1 MARKK
6 HPTYD
11 SRETKT
17 ILGLLSIIIS
27 LVFALSFFTVG
38 SEGFSVLRSLFGQS
52 TLFTSFFFLSLGLHF
67 LGSKLAFTT
76 TRSLIGQFILVFL
89 IPAFI
94 TGIPTGAS
102 EISRYQLD
110 PNKVMGGQIGYF
122 IIKDVLLETIPT
134 QPATNLILFLL
145 IAIFLPLAFS
155 VPLSSIVD
163 GVLLVYN
170 FFAGFFK
177 RNAQDSKQSKSKL
190 GKEVLPE
197 KAATFGDFN
206 KIIKEKKLEVNK
218 PVEDKRLM
226 HKDLNPDKSSFTKP
240 LVQGGQRAGQSADG
254 EQLEFGEE
262 KMDRKTLTQESLN
275 YSRWNNPPLSI
286 LLPYKKS
293 TGKEP
298 AIEQNARII
307 EQTLASF
314 GIEAKVEE
322 FYVGPSVV
330 QYALNIPLGIKVE
343 KVSGLSANIALALGV
358 DSKAV
363 RIDTIPE
370 TTYLGIE
377 IPRTNREM
385 VRFKELMESSE
396 MRSNTM
402 TLGVPIG
409 KDIDG
414 SFVVADIQKMPHLLI
429 AGATGSGKSVLT
441 NSFISSLLMQR
452 TPDELRL
459 ILVDPKQVEF
469 SDYNGIP
476 HLLTPVIT
484 NMNEVVEW
492 LKYAVYVME
501 NRYSILAKEQVRN
514 IQGYNEKKGFAAM
527 PYIVIVID
535 EMADMMMTANRVE
548 TETQIVRLAQKAR
561 AVGIHLILA
570 TQRPS
575 VNVITGIIK
584 ANIPGRVGM
593 SVTSSTDSRVILDR
607 IGAESLM
614 GRGDLLYKAPDK
626 TKSLRLQGGNIEQSE
641 VSEMVDSI
649 KSQAPEVGYL
659 TLDDVRGFFGSSLEG
674 GAGSM
679 RVSGATA
686 QGSLFEQAVRIAVQ
700 FNKGSSSFLQRK
712 LNIGFN
718 KAAELVEELEM
729 AGVVGPQNGSKPREV
744 LIGNADEFLANYRN
758 ASNT

>member
-1 MARKK
+1 MARRKK

-11 SRETKT
+11 SKETKT
-17 ILGLLSIIIS
+17 VAGLLLLI
-27 LVFALSFFTVG
+27 L
-38 SEGFSVLRSLFGQS
+38 SLFFLVSFLAVSNENSIFTQARLIFGAS
-52 TLFTSFFFLSLGLHF
+52 TILTSFFLFSLGLNL
-67 LGSKLAFTT
+67 LGSTLSFTRT
-76 TRSLIGQFILVFL
+76 SSLIGQGILVFL
-89 IPAFI
+89 LPAFL
-94 TGIPTGAS
+94 TGVSSGQF
-102 EISRYQLD
+102 EIFRYQD
-110 PNKVMGGQIGYF
+110 DIGKVMGGSLGYF
-122 IIKDVLLETIPT
+122 IIVNLMQETFPT
-134 QPATNLILFLL
+134 QPATNFILLLLILVF
-145 IAIFLPLAFS
+145 IPVAIS
-155 VPLSSIVD
+155 VPVSALVDYIVR
-163 GVLLVYN
+163 L
-170 FFAGFFK
+170 FK
-177 RNAQDSKQSKSKL
+177 WLKNTSNKFQEQEEMNEEPQQL
-190 GKEVLPE
+190 E

-206 KIIKEKKLEVNK
+206 KLLKQKNI
-218 PVEDKRLM
+218 DKR
-226 HKDLNPDKSSFTKP
+226 KDREKESDNEEKTLRIPILKP
-240 LVQGGQRAGQSADG
+240 INTLSDNIEVI
-254 EQLEFGEE
+254 LTEE
-262 KMDRKTLTQESLN
+262 KMDRKTLTQENLN
-275 YSRWNNPPLSI
+275 YPKWHFPPLTL
-286 LLPYKKS
+286 LLPYKRQS
-293 TGKEP
+293 GKEP
-298 AIEQNARII
+298 AIEQNAKII

-314 GIEAKVEE
+314 GVQAKVEE
-322 FYVGPSVV
+322 FYIGPSVV

-343 KVSGLSANIALALGV
+343 KVSGLSANLALALGV

-385 VRFKELMESSE
+385 VRFKELIESKE
-396 MRSNTM
+396 MKSNDSY
-402 TLGVPIG
+402 LPIPIG

-414 SFVVADIQKMPHLLI
+414 SIIVADIQKMPHLLI

-441 NSFISSLLMQR
+441 NSFISSLLMQKS
-452 TPDELRL
+452 PDELRL

-484 NMNEVVEW
+484 NMTEVGDW
-492 LKYAVYVME
+492 LKYAVHVME

-514 IQGYNEKKGFAAM
+514 IQGYNEKKGFSAM

-535 EMADMMMTANRVE
+535 EMADMMMTGNKVD

-561 AVGIHLILA
+561 AVGMHLILA

-584 ANIPGRVGM
+584 ANIPGRIGM

-626 TKSLRLQGGNIEQSE
+626 TKSRRLQGGNVEQSE
-641 VSEMVDSI
+641 VSDVVEAI

-659 TLDDVRGFFGSSLEG
+659 TLDDVREFIG
-674 GAGSM
+674 GGGMIDGMGMAGM
-679 RVSGATA
+679 SGATA

-700 FNKGSSSFLQRK
+700 YQKGSSSFLQRK

-718 KAAELVEELEM
+718 KAAELVEELEN

-744 LIGNADEFLANYRN
+744 LVSDAEDFLNQWRAQGGL
-758 ASNT
+758 

>member
-1 MARKK
+1 MARKKK

-11 SRETKT
+11 SKETKT
-17 ILGLLSIIIS
+17 VLGLLLLI
-27 LVFALSFFTVG
+27 FAIFFLISFFAVSTEN
-38 SEGFSVLRSLFGQS
+38 SIFAQAKSIFGQS
-52 TLFTSFFFLSLGLHF
+52 TILTSFFLFSLGLRF
-67 LGSKLAFTT
+67 LGSNLTITKTP
-76 TRSLIGQFILVFL
+76 SLIAQGILIFL
-89 IPAFI
+89 VPAFLTAI
-94 TGIPTGAS
+94 SNGPF
-102 EISRYQLD
+102 EIFRYGD
-110 PNKVMGGQIGYF
+110 DFNNIVGGSVGYF
-122 IIKDVLLETIPT
+122 IVANVMQETLPT

-145 IAIFLPLAFS
+145 VLLFIPIAIS
-155 VPLSSIVD
+155 VSVALIIE
-163 GVLLVYN
+163 Y
-170 FFAGFFK
+170 
-177 RNAQDSKQSKSKL
+177 L
-190 GKEVLPE
+190 GKILNWLKTAGTNLQEKKDDNQEFE
-197 KAATFGDFN
+197 KASTFGDFN
-206 KIIKEKKLEVNK
+206 KMLKQKSQENQNNK
-218 PVEDKRLM
+218 PQEHEVVRI
-226 HKDLNPDKSSFTKP
+226 PVIKP
-240 LVQGGQRAGQSADG
+240 VNTLSDNIEVILS
-254 EQLEFGEE
+254 EE
-262 KMDRKTLTQESLN
+262 RMDRKTLTQESLN
-275 YSRWNNPPLSI
+275 YSNWQFPPLSI
-286 LLPYKKS
+286 LLPYKKLS
-293 TGKEP
+293 GKEP
-298 AIEQNARII
+298 AIEQNAKII

-314 GIEAKVEE
+314 GVEAKVEE
-322 FYVGPSVV
+322 YYIGPSVV
-330 QYALNIPLGIKVE
+330 QYALNIPLGVKVE
-343 KVSGLSANIALALGV
+343 KVSGLSANLALALGV

-385 VRFKELMESSE
+385 VRFRELMESMSNKSE
-396 MRSNTM
+396 NF
-402 TLGVPIG
+402 LPIPIG

-414 SFVVADIQKMPHLLI
+414 SIIDADIQKMPHLLI

-441 NSFISSLLMQR
+441 NSFISSLLMQKS
-452 TPDELRL
+452 PDELRL

-469 SDYNGIP
+469 SDYNGIA

-484 NMNEVVEW
+484 NMHEVVDW
-492 LKYAVYVME
+492 LKYAVHVME

-527 PYIVIVID
+527 PYIVVVID
-535 EMADMMMTANRVE
+535 EMADMMMTGNKVE
-548 TETQIVRLAQKAR
+548 TEVQIVRLAQKAR

-584 ANIPGRVGM
+584 ANIPGRIGM

-641 VSEMVDSI
+641 VADIVDSI

-659 TLDDVRGFFGSSLEG
+659 TLDDLREYIG
-674 GAGSM
+674 GPGIGEANAMGM
-679 RVSGATA
+679 SGGVA

-700 FNKGSSSFLQRK
+700 YQKGSSSFLQRK

-718 KAAELVEELEM
+718 KAAELVEELEI

-744 LIGNADEFLANYRN
+744 LISDAEAFLAEWKNQGN
-758 ASNT
+758 L

>member
-1 MARKK
+1 MARRKK

-11 SRETKT
+11 SKETKT
-17 ILGLLSIIIS
+17 VLGLLLLI
-27 LVFALSFFTVG
+27 A
-38 SEGFSVLRSLFGQS
+38 SLFFLVSFIAVTNESSIFTQARQIFGAS
-52 TLFTSFFFLSLGLHF
+52 TILTSFFLFSLGLNF
-67 LGSKLAFTT
+67 LGSTLPFTKPS
-76 TRSLIGQFILVFL
+76 SLLGQGLLVFL
-89 IPAFI
+89 LPAFL
-94 TGIPTGAS
+94 TGISSGQF
-102 EISRYQLD
+102 EIFRYQD
-110 PNKVMGGQIGYF
+110 DIGKVMGGSVGYF
-122 IIKDVLLETIPT
+122 ILVNIMQETFPT
-134 QPATNLILFLL
+134 QPATNLILLLL
-145 IAIFLPLAFS
+145 ILVFIPVAIS
-155 VPLSSIVD
+155 VPVSVLVEYIVR
-163 GVLLVYN
+163 
-170 FFAGFFK
+170 FFK
-177 RNAQDSKQSKSKL
+177 WLKNTSGKL
-190 GKEVLPE
+190 QEAEISDEETDPE
-197 KAATFGDFN
+197 QASTFGDFN
-206 KIIKEKKLEVNK
+206 KLLKQKKI
-218 PVEDKRLM
+218 DKRREVEEEPEEKTLRIPI
-226 HKDLNPDKSSFTKP
+226 LKP
-240 LVQGGQRAGQSADG
+240 INTLSDNIEVILS
-254 EQLEFGEE
+254 EE
-262 KMDRKTLTQESLN
+262 KMDRKTLTQETLN
-275 YSRWNNPPLSI
+275 YPKWHFPPITL
-286 LLPYKKS
+286 LLPYKKQS
-293 TGKEP
+293 GKEP
-298 AIEQNARII
+298 AIEQNAKII

-314 GIEAKVEE
+314 GVQAKVEE
-322 FYVGPSVV
+322 FYIGPSVV

-343 KVSGLSANIALALGV
+343 KVSGLSANLALALGV

-385 VRFKELMESSE
+385 VRFKELIESNS
-396 MRSNTM
+396 MKKNDSF
-402 TLGVPIG
+402 LPIPIG

-414 SFVVADIQKMPHLLI
+414 SIIVADIQKMPHLLI

-441 NSFISSLLMQR
+441 NSFITSILMQKS
-452 TPDELRL
+452 PDELRL

-484 NMNEVVEW
+484 NMAEVGDW
-492 LKYAVYVME
+492 LKYAVHVME

-527 PYIVIVID
+527 PYIVVVID
-535 EMADMMMTANRVE
+535 EMADMMMTGNKVD

-584 ANIPGRVGM
+584 ANIPGRIGM

-626 TKSLRLQGGNIEQSE
+626 TKSMRLQGGNVEQSE
-641 VSEMVDSI
+641 IADVVEAI

-659 TLDDVRGFFGSSLEG
+659 TLDDIREFTGGGG
-674 GAGSM
+674 GAMDGMGMQGMGNAS
-679 RVSGATA
+679 A

-700 FNKGSSSFLQRK
+700 YQKGSSSFLQRK

-718 KAAELVEELEM
+718 KAAELVEELEI

-744 LIGNADEFLANYRN
+744 LINDAEDFLNQWRAQGGL
-758 ASNT
+758 